1 MVKISQ
7 LVLPFFVLV
16 GSASAF
22 TAPTSSAFVRSISLN
37 LSEEAVE
44 APVAP
49 AEPEPEPPKAEPVSG
64 GKIVAIKEDTVQFTA
79 GIIGG
84 IVGLFTGGPVAAA
97 ILSAATNYATK
108 TDSEV
113 SEIVSAVS
121 KSAIEIYNYLVK
133 VDSKYELLSNSKKSL
148 ESAIDKLKAEGNVDD
163 ATLKQVEDAL
173 SKTTSKLNEINE
185 EYDLVGAGATAFGVV
200 GDLVEKA
207 VAKAS
212 DLNDE
217 YKLTDKA
224 LESVKKAV
232 DSTKQ

>member
-22 TAPTSSAFVRSISLN
+22 TAPTSSAFVRSLSLN

-44 APVAP
+44 AVAAP
-49 AEPEPEPPKAEPVSG
+49 AEPEPPKVEASTG

-84 IVGLFTGGPVAAA
+84 VVGLFTGGPVAAA
-97 ILSAATNYATK
+97 IFAAATNYATK
-108 TDSEV
+108 SDNEV
-113 SEIVSAVS
+113 SEVVSAVS

-133 VDSKYELLSNSKKSL
+133 IDSKYELLTSSQKSL
-148 ESAIDKLKAEGNVDD
+148 QDALDKLKAGGNVDEK
-163 ATLKQVEDAL
+163 TVKQVEDAL
-173 SKTTSKLNEINE
+173 GKTTSKLDEINQ
-185 EYDLVGAGATAFGVV
+185 EYDLVGAGLTAFGVV

-212 DLNDE
+212 DLNNE

-224 LESVKKAV
+224 LDSVKKAV
-232 DSTKQ
+232 DSTKK

>member
-1 MVKISQ
+1 M
-7 LVLPFFVLV
+7 
-16 GSASAF
+16 
-22 TAPTSSAFVRSISLN
+22 
-37 LSEEAVE
+37 SEEAVE

-49 AEPEPEPPKAEPVSG
+49 AEPEPEPDSPKAEPVAG

-84 IVGLFTGGPVAAA
+84 VVGLFTGGPVAAA

-148 ESAIDKLKAEGNVDD
+148 EAAIDKLKAEGNVDE
-163 ATLKQVEDAL
+163 ATLKKVEDAL

-185 EYDLVGAGATAFGVV
+185 EYDLAGAGATAFGVV

-232 DSTKQ
+232 ASTKQ